1 MSKRVVHRNSVMAS
15 NQLQIAVSEAADK
28 AKLDGFDHC
37 KWELI
42 EKAYEML
49 MEWKQKEGPDA
60 TYRVLHEALCHKF
73 VNRTDLADK
82 ICR

>member
-1 MSKRVVHRNSVMAS
+1 MSIGDTWRVLGRR
-15 NQLQIAVSEAADK
+15 LKFEK
-28 AKLDGFDHC
+28 AKLEEFDHC
-37 KWELI
+37 KWRLS

-49 MEWKQKEGPDA
+49 MEWKQKEGSEA